1 MREPEFFDVE
11 GIPVSLG
18 NVNGAPSY
26 CSAWDK
32 EPPRPFNPDS
42 ARRNGAPVSREKFL
56 ELVRELKG
64 QESSKRKLS

>member
-18 NVNGAPSY
+18 SVEGAASY

-32 EPPRPFNPDS
+32 KPPRPFNPES
-42 ARRNGAPVSREKFL
+42 ARRNGAPISREKFM

-64 QESSKRKLS
+64 MEPSLR